1 MEASSESD
9 ISAGNAPVQKPKII
23 ENVEAILD
31 NIYNHGMRG
40 LSSEVISKYLLLMF
54 IYLEELIP
62 SDDPKWKSPNKVI
75 DWAAEN
81 LQNDNLV
88 WLRDS
93 SALHAAIFLE
103 IVTDDDLIEYAEH
116 RAGFTQNLL
125 YGSS

>member
-23 ENVEAILD
+23 EYAEAILY
-31 NIYNHGMRG
+31 NIYNYGMRG
-40 LSSEVISKYLLLMF
+40 LSPEVISKYILLKF

-75 DWAAEN
+75 NWAAEN

-88 WLRDS
+88 WPRDS

-103 IVTDDDLIEYAEH
+103 IVTDDYLIEYAEY
-116 RAGFTQNLL
+116 RAGFTRDLL